1 MRSPGHLGNVSGNSR
16 RNWKRWFLSR
26 VSRSKAGKVGFPDPA
41 AAPLV
46 SDEEAGEMTTL
57 EEAKEKAYQANCA
70 ARKIPAA
77 TIRNLADRAAQRSKA
92 KVKIRTWS
100 RST

>member
-1 MRSPGHLGNVSGNSR
+1 MTEREMRSPGHLGNVSGNSR

-57 EEAKEKAYQANCA
+57 EEAKEKAYQAEL
-70 ARKIPAA
+70 R
-77 TIRNLADRAAQRSKA
+77 RAKNTRRDDKKSG
-92 KVKIRTWS
+92 
-100 RST
+100 